1 MVDKKVEDGQKD
13 PSNAAPPAA
22 SRRDS
27 GEVAHSSVT
36 VEKPGCHN
44 GNPIPFQFT

>member
-13 PSNAAPPAA
+13 PSNAAA

-36 VEKPGCHN
+36 VEKPRCHN